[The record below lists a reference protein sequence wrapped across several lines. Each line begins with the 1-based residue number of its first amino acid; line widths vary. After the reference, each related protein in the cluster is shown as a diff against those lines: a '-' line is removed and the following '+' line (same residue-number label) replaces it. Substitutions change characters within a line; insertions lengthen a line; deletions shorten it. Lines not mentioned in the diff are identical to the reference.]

1 LFERLVDPEDIAG
14 ILVEPIQGEGGYVV
28 PPAGFFPRLREICD
42 QYGIMLML
50 DEVQSGAG
58 RTGKWW
64 AIEHEEIEPDI
75 VCFAK
80 GVGSGMPIGGIIA
93 RESDMIWRP
102 GAHGSTYGGNP
113 IACVSALATLQ
124 VIEQE
129 NIMSQATKTG
139 EFMMDA
145 VRKMQPNHP
154 SIGDVRGRGLMVGI
168 EFVKDH
174 TTKERATAL
183 RNHIIQ
189 IGFENGLLM
198 IPCGEN
204 SIRFTPPLNV
214 PQHLVEEGLQIFEH
228 ALTVAEAKFM

>member
-1 LFERLVDPEDIAG
+1 
-14 ILVEPIQGEGGYVV
+14 
-28 PPAGFFPRLREICD
+28 
-42 QYGIMLML
+42 MLMV

-64 AIEHEEIEPDI
+64 AIEHEEVEPDI

-93 RESDMIWRP
+93 RADDMTWRP
-102 GAHGSTYGGNP
+102 GAHGSTFGGNP
-113 IACVSALATLQ
+113 IACASALATLQ
-124 VIEQE
+124 VIERE
-129 NIMSQATKTG
+129 NIMAQATKTG
-139 EFMMDA
+139 EFMKDA
-145 VRKMQPNHP
+145 VIEMQGRHP
-154 SIGDVRGRGLMVGI
+154 SIGDVRGRGLMVGV

-183 RNHIIQ
+183 RNEVIQ

-198 IPCGEN
+198 IPCGTN

-214 PQHLVEEGLQIFEH
+214 PHHLVEEGLQIFEH
-228 ALTVAEAKFM
+228 ALTQAEANCM